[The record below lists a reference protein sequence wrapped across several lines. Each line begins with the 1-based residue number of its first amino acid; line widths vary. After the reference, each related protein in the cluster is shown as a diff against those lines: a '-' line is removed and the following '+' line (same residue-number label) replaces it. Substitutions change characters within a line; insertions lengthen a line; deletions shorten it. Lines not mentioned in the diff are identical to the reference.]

1 MPTPRSRRPF
11 VRALATA
18 LAVGALVLG
27 SSLPAHADPVVSQVV
42 GGELVASITE
52 YNGLL
57 YLGSEAGLQSYDGT
71 TFTTIPGAPESPR
84 DFVEYLGELWMV
96 GGPVTTP
103 ADASLW
109 RFDGTMITQYEVF
122 GRSPVIVGA
131 DLYFILGNAL
141 GDGFLARTDG
151 TTTTVDAG
159 SPIDVVR
166 IARDPN
172 GLIALVAGP
181 ARTLWTY
188 DGATFVEELLP
199 GAPVN
204 VDQLQTLAGTVVSD
218 GQAILGD
225 PDAAYTFDGAAFA
238 RLGPATDV
246 GCFLENGGALYY
258 GGNDGTRRMFS
269 AIAGV
274 AATEA
279 PITPTL
285 PAGCPRYVA
294 TDGTFYLQAQGTGG
308 NPTLHTWDGTTL
320 TELDSVGDFPVGLIE
335 YGGKI
340 YFSGQALTETPQ
352 LFVLEDIT
360 PAAPAGPLLPPT
372 GAQVSWWLLAVAAAL
387 LAGGVGI
394 LVVQWRRPV

>member
-1 MPTPRSRRPF
+1 M
-11 VRALATA
+11 RALAA
-18 LAVGALVLG
+18 GLGAVALVLG
-27 SSLPAHADPVVSQVV
+27 SALPAHAAPVVSEVP
-42 GGELVASITE
+42 GGELVASLTE
-52 YNGLL
+52 YQGLL

-84 DFVEYLGELWMV
+84 DFVEYLGDLWMV

-103 ADASLW
+103 ALASVW
-109 RFDGTMITQYEVF
+109 RFDGTTVTQYEVF
-122 GRSPVIVGA
+122 GRSPVVVGA

-141 GDGFLARTDG
+141 GDSFLARTDG

-159 SPIDVVR
+159 SPSNVVR

-172 GLIALVAGP
+172 GTIALVAG
-181 ARTLWTY
+181 ASRTLWTY
-188 DGATFVEELLP
+188 DGATFVEEVLP

-204 VDQLQTLAGTVVSD
+204 VDQLQTLAGAVVFD

-225 PDAAYTFDGAAFA
+225 PDAAYTFDGTAIA
-238 RLGPATDV
+238 RLGAAVGAATDV

-269 AIAGV
+269 AVAAV

-279 PITPTL
+279 PVTPTV

-320 TELDSVGDFPVGLIE
+320 TELDSVGDFPNGLLE

-340 YFSGQALTETPQ
+340 YFTGQPITETPA
-352 LFVLEDIT
+352 LFVLADVATT
-360 PAAPAGPLLPPT
+360 PTAPTLPDT
-372 GAQVSWWLLAVAAAL
+372 GGQVSWWLLAVAAML
-387 LAGGVGI
+387 LAGGAGI
-394 LVVQWRRPV
+394 LVVQGRRPA